1 MRRPVPDRTDHDH
14 DHATDLEQHDAAAMP
29 GGTMRNEP
37 QHRPYDDLVNYDD
50 ALRDDYNPGT
60 YNDVIVNNEYDLIHI
75 DDDDHHDDPPDYV
88 LVRRDDYDN
97 LAAAVHEYVDNTYVN
112 IDVIRAAVNLVDH
125 HNDAAGDA
133 RHR

>member
-50 ALRDDYNPGT
+50 ALRDDYNPGS

-75 DDDDHHDDPPDYV
+75 DDADHHDDPPDYV
-88 LVRRDDYDN
+88 LVRRVDYDN
-97 LAAAVHEYVDNTYVN
+97 LVAALDHLADDADYYYDL
-112 IDVIRAAVNLVDH
+112 VIAARKLIDH

>member
-1 MRRPVPDRTDHDH
+1 MPDRTDNDH

-37 QHRPYDDLVNYDD
+37 QHRP
-50 ALRDDYNPGT
+50 T
-60 YNDVIVNNEYDLIHI
+60 DVIVNNEYDLIHI

-97 LAAAVHEYVDNTYVN
+97 LAAALDHLADDADYYYDLVIAARKLIDHHDRDVHD
-112 IDVIRAAVNLVDH
+112 AAVVKQF
-125 HNDAAGDA
+125 NDDCAPFLIDDA
-133 RHR
+133 P